1 MITNKTETTFK
12 IDAAADLE
20 DLFGGQTD
28 FEVAI
33 WAILPNGERDIVG
46 AGHSV
51 AEALAEA
58 RETLRGWRANEA
70 PSCEQPSP
78 VLAAEREARRW

>member
-1 MITNKTETTFK
+1 MNTPKTETTFK

-28 FEVAI
+28 FEVAV
-33 WAILPNGERDIVG
+33 WVFFSNGERDIVG
-46 AGHSV
+46 AGHTV
-51 AEALAEA
+51 AEAVAEA
-58 RETLRGWRANEA
+58 RETLRGWRQNEA